1 MAASDTDENALRV
14 AQNPRFDFLQ
24 VEDESILYDT
34 ATHNVIYLDA
44 PALVIW
50 RLCDGQRSVAEIAS
64 LIEQAYPQSR
74 ESIAA
79 DVKKTVDA
87 LANAGALMLRA

>member
-1 MAASDTDENALRV
+1 MTADTNETAVRV

-24 VEDESILYDT
+24 VEDESLLYDT

-50 RLCDGQRSVAEIAS
+50 RLCDGERSIAEIAR
-64 LIEQAYPQSR
+64 LIEEAYPQSR
-74 ESIAA
+74 DSIAA
-79 DVKKTVDA
+79 DVQKTVDA
-87 LANAGALMLRA
+87 LANAGALMRRA